1 MEWSLRR
8 RRNSPTKGK
17 GMVKRVTLDS
27 SVIVSSLLEK
37 EPRHKEAF
45 DIWTTVVS
53 GKYFAIMPY
62 SVFVEV
68 VAAVRRRTG
77 SEKLAREVKL
87 KLLNIETISF
97 VVLDDKSANQAA
109 DLAAKT
115 GVRGMDAL
123 IIQVAKEFR
132 TELISF
138 DDEIL
143 LKATNFFS

>member
-1 MEWSLRR
+1 
-8 RRNSPTKGK
+8 
-17 GMVKRVTLDS
+17 MVRKITLDS

-37 EPRHKEAF
+37 EPRHKEALE
-45 DIWTTVVS
+45 IWTAVVS
-53 GKYFAIMPY
+53 GNCLAIIPY

-68 VAAVRRRTG
+68 VSAIRRRTG

-87 KLLNIETISF
+87 RLLNIEAISF
-97 VVLDDKSANQAA
+97 MVLDDKSANQAA

-123 IIQVAKEFR
+123 VIQVAKEFN

-138 DDEIL
+138 DEEMM
-143 LKATNFFS
+143 LKAKNILS